1 MKNTYSLIET
11 LIKKYN
17 IEISEKDFEELTK
30 KEMFHIMDAWTDGF
44 NSGMIEAGTTIL
56 SFHNWRSYYEEKFN
70 NGK

>member
-1 MKNTYSLIET
+1 MKSTYSLVEM

-17 IEISEKDFEELTK
+17 IEVSKKDLEELTK

-44 NSGMIEAGTTIL
+44 NSGMIEAGTNIL

>member
-1 MKNTYSLIET
+1 MKSTYSLVEM

-17 IEISEKDFEELTK
+17 IEVSEKDLEELTK

-44 NSGMIEAGTTIL
+44 NSGMIEAGTNIL

>member
-1 MKNTYSLIET
+1 MSNSIVEALIIRYNTD
-11 LIKKYN
+11 
-17 IEISEKDFEELTK
+17 ISEKDLEELTK
-30 KEMFHIMDAWTDGF
+30 KEMFNIMEAWLDGF